1 MSFSA
6 GRGQQADL
14 DVILASS
21 GVRAPC
27 FIGGLKAIQE
37 KGYRIERIAGTSGG
51 AIIAAGFAL
60 GHSIEEMYGR
70 AQTIPYDNFKDFG
83 ITNLLSLK
91 NPSVYTGRSLDEYY
105 QSLYGDATLKDFKI
119 DCRISVVSIVG
130 RKRHILTRDSHPD
143 LPVWKAVR
151 MSSTIPFIFPWYDL
165 DGEPVTDG
173 ALVTGMFDMFPDSPR
188 PVISLRP
195 RSDHFIK
202 RKIQDVQASNTLLWS
217 YLKIIA
223 EYFMDAVDSQHV
235 PDNEW
240 SRTVIIPTFEI
251 GGFNFNLEQEDVE
264 RLVQY
269 GFNAVIIS
277 NLLPYVK

>member
-1 MSFSA
+1 MSFST

-37 KGYRIERIAGTSGG
+37 KGYHVARIAGTSGG
-51 AIIAAGFAL
+51 AIVAASFAL
-60 GHSIEEMYGR
+60 GHSIDEMYER
-70 AQTIPYDNFKDFG
+70 AQTIPYDDFKDFNV
-83 ITNLLSLK
+83 TNLISLK
-91 NPSVYTGRSLDEYY
+91 NPSVYTGRALDKYY
-105 QSLYGDATLKDFKI
+105 QSLYGDAVLKDFKI

-130 RKRHILTRDSHPD
+130 RKRHILTRDSHPY

-165 DGEPVTDG
+165 DGDPVTDG
-173 ALVTGMFDMFPDSPR
+173 ALVTSMFDMFPDSPR

-202 RKIQDVQASNTLLWS
+202 RKIQDVQASSTILWS

-223 EYFMDAVDSQHV
+223 EYFMDAADSQHV

-251 GGFNFNLEQEDVE
+251 GGFNFNLKPGDVE

-277 NLLPYVK
+277 NLLPHVQ